1 MLTGPLLMR
10 ALLPGLEPTDEHL
23 MHQTI
28 NAALDSLGYR
38 GDRGLL
44 ALPQ

>member
-10 ALLPGLEPTDEHL
+10 AFLPGLEPIDEHL

-38 GDRGLL
+38 GDWGLL